1 MKIVRLSA
9 DRVRVFLSES
19 DLSHMNMGAD
29 EVSAESPK
37 LSAFL
42 YDVLETVKEETG
54 FTLGDGKVVAEAT
67 PDAGGIILELIELK
81 REQKIKRDS
90 TIFEFTGFDALSQM
104 LRHI

>member
-1 MKIVRLSA
+1 MKQ
-9 DRVRVFLSES
+9 E
-19 DLSHMNMGAD
+19 
-29 EVSAESPK
+29 ETK
-37 LSAFL
+37 Q
-42 YDVLETVKEETG
+42 ETVKEETG

-104 LRHI
+104 LRHIGAQYLFYMRLYDFSH